1 MQGKFKRKVITM
13 KKKITKNMKTFWGV
27 AEIGEGFFS
36 SVVGLY
42 FTFYL
47 TDIAKLPLAYVSFIM
62 MFTSVA
68 DFIISPLSGGL
79 IEAVKPMKWGKLRS
93 WLLILPP
100 IVAITNALKFV
111 NIGNALTA
119 TIVIIVAYMIN
130 TVGFNTMVAANY
142 ALVPSMCAY
151 EDERSHLSSNRMTG
165 SNIGRLVMGYLAPL
179 VMVPLIASTGD
190 MAYAIIAFVSAALM
204 MLGYFAHF
212 AMAKGYEGNGSVT
225 ESSEETLSL
234 KDMFRAIFSNPQII
248 PLMISDMTST
258 LGSFLLPSLIMYM
271 YTYVIG
277 DITLVAYHNLLTGIG
292 GMLGAYSSR
301 FFMNKFDDR
310 RKVCLCI
317 YPCIALCVFSTRFFV
332 DLPWVFMGVCTV
344 LQFLIGITQPV
355 ESTLYYDV
363 AVYSEWKTGKDS
375 TALIIGLTNL
385 PIKLATIVKSVV
397 LSALLVAVG
406 YDASLGATPQLR
418 SGLINAFSLVNCVIP
433 LLGFLSLKFLYKL
446 TPDVMAKCREEIKMR
461 KETTEN

>member
-1 MQGKFKRKVITM
+1 M
-13 KKKITKNMKTFWGV
+13 KKKVTKNMKRFWGV

-36 SVVGLY
+36 SVAGLY

-47 TDIAKLPLAYVSFIM
+47 TDVAQLPLAYVSFIM

-68 DFIISPLSGGL
+68 DFIISPLSGGF
-79 IEAVKPMKWGKLRS
+79 IEGMKPMKWGKLRS

-100 IVAITNALKFV
+100 IVAVTNALKFV
-111 NIGNALTA
+111 NVGSALTA
-119 TIVIIVAYMIN
+119 TVVIILAYMIN
-130 TVGFNTMVAANY
+130 TIGFNTMVAANY

-165 SNIGRLVMGYLAPL
+165 SNIGRLVMGYVAPL
-179 VMVPLIASTGD
+179 AMVPLLASTGNA
-190 MAYAIIAFVSAALM
+190 AYAIMAFVSAGLM
-204 MLGYFAHF
+204 MFGYFAHF
-212 AMAKGYEGNGSVT
+212 ALSKGYEGNGAVT
-225 ESSEETLSL
+225 DTKEETLSI
-234 KDMFRAIFSNPQII
+234 KDMFKAIFSNPQII

-277 DITLVAYHNLLTGIG
+277 DIALVAYHNLITGIG
-292 GMLGAYSSR
+292 GMIGAYASR

-310 RKVCLCI
+310 RKVCLTI
-317 YPCIALCVFSTRFFV
+317 YPCIALCVFCTRFVV
-332 DLPWVFMGVCTV
+332 DYAWIFMAVCGV

-385 PIKLATIVKSVV
+385 PIKLAGIVKSAV
-397 LSALLVAVG
+397 LSVLLAAVG
-406 YDASLGATPQLR
+406 YDAALGATPQLR
-418 SGLINAFSLVNCVIP
+418 AGLINAFSLVNCVIP
-433 LLGFLSLKFLYKL
+433 LMGFLALKFLYKL
-446 TPDVMAKCREEIKMR
+446 TPEVMR
-461 KETTEN
+461 K